1 MILKWAENKEKDK
14 LVDELSTFI
23 DTLMSER
30 DSLAEKLRNFNK
42 DKEMSKLLKENE
54 NLKINSLHT
63 LSEKEREEADAFR
76 EKHWKKCQGN
86 ISYLLTGAS
95 IGTRVE
101 VICSK
106 CKTQKDITDI
116 SVW

>member
-1 MILKWAENKEKDK
+1 MILKWIENKEKNK
-14 LVDELSTFI
+14 LMDELSTFI
-23 DTLMSER
+23 DNLIGER
-30 DSLAEKLRNFNK
+30 DSFAEKLRNFNK
-42 DKEMSKLLKENE
+42 DEEISKLLKENE
-54 NLKINSLHT
+54 NLRINSLHA
-63 LSEKEREEADAFR
+63 LSGKEREEADAFR
-76 EKHWKKCQGN
+76 EEHWKKCQGN
-86 ISYLLTGAS
+86 TSYLLTGAS

>member
-1 MILKWAENKEKDK
+1 MILKWIENKEKNK
-14 LVDELSTFI
+14 LMDELSTFI
-23 DTLMSER
+23 DNLIGER
-30 DSLAEKLRNFNK
+30 DSFAEKLRNFKK
-42 DKEMSKLLKENE
+42 DEEISKLLKENE
-54 NLKINSLHT
+54 SLRINSLHT

-76 EKHWKKCQGN
+76 EEHWKKCKGN
-86 ISYLLTGAS
+86 TSFLLTGAS